1 MQGYNGFINTVQA
14 VEVMKSKLTL
24 WDASA
29 VLLAVPVALPV
40 LAILLSFFVGSGDT
54 FGHLATTVL
63 PDYLLNT
70 VLLML
75 LVGVIAL
82 MVGVPTA
89 WLTARYRFPGSRVFP
104 LLLVLP
110 LAAPAYVLG
119 YVYADLL
126 DYTGL
131 VQTSLPSVLG
141 LVVLAAPFGHCL
153 AQRWSLPSRYIPT
166 FFYWRGSASRSKLPI
181 TFW

>member
-1 MQGYNGFINTVQA
+1 MQGYNVAINTIQA

-29 VLLAVPVALPV
+29 MLLAVPVALPV
-40 LAILLSFFVGSGDT
+40 LAILLSFFGESADT

-75 LVGVIAL
+75 LVGAVAL
-82 MVGVPTA
+82 MIGVPTA

-104 LLLVLP
+104 LLLCCPSRHRPMCSAMFMRICLITP
-110 LAAPAYVLG
+110 APCKRASERCWG
-119 YVYADLL
+119 CHPCHR
-126 DYTGL
+126 
-131 VQTSLPSVLG
+131 S
-141 LVVLAAPFGHCL
+141 GHCL
-153 AQRWSLPSRYIPT
+153 AQRWSLRLRCIPT
-166 FFYWRGSASRSKLPI
+166 FFYWRG
-181 TFW
+181 

>member
-1 MQGYNGFINTVQA
+1 MQGYNGSINTVQA

-40 LAILLSFFVGSGDT
+40 LAILLSFFGESGDT

-89 WLTARYRFPGSRVFP
+89 WLTARYRFRVVACFLYYWCCRSRHRPMCSAMFMRIC
-104 LLLVLP
+104 LIT
-110 LAAPAYVLG
+110 PAS
-119 YVYADLL
+119 ANE
-126 DYTGL
+126 
-131 VQTSLPSVLG
+131 SSSVVG
-141 LVVLAAPFGHCL
+141 LVVLATHSVIAWRSAGHCL
-153 AQRWSLPSRYIPT
+153 RGISLHFST
-166 FFYWRGSASRSKLPI
+166 GEG
-181 TFW
+181 